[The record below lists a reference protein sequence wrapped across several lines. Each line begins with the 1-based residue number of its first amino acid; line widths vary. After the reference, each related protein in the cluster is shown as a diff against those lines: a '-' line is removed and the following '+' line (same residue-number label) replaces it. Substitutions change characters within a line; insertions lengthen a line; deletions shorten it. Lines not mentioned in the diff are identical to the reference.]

1 MNRDSRRNTLVK
13 SESSH
18 NWHLL
23 ISIGLLVF
31 ASFTLLNYHNQ
42 YQITYEPPIPKPTNP
57 QKPEPAENV
66 KQFSDKF
73 FVYIDSVLIE
83 YGLSTDLIIK
93 KRNLLDEITIKIPAD
108 LPIPQVNLVITLTT
122 QNLGGTVIYVVEN
135 DKNNNVKMQIGFNG
149 IHTTNITLQEH
160 KQERSTGQI
169 SVIVD
174 SIKTVNKIVA
184 RICKIQ
190 QPLILSIMS
199 ENSSIFNSLK
209 HCSHT
214 LELKSTDLESLKSIA
229 IKIDE
234 IDGLETI
241 KQRLWDLGRQA
252 NESNSITV
260 IVQPRVNSLLA
271 LEEIL
276 PRLERFGHE
285 FNSNPV
291 INQ

>member
-42 YQITYEPPIPKPTNP
+42 YEIKYEPPIPQPTNP
-57 QKPEPAENV
+57 QTPESAENV

-93 KRNLLDEITIKIPAD
+93 KRDLLDNITIKIPSD

-135 DKNNNVKMQIGFNG
+135 DKKNNVKMQIGFNG

-160 KQERSTGQI
+160 KHERSTGQI

-174 SIKTVNKIVA
+174 SIKTVNKVIA

-190 QPLILSIMS
+190 QPLILSIMT
-199 ENSSIFNSLK
+199 ENSSILDKLK

-214 LELKSTDLESLKSIA
+214 FQLKSTDLESLKSIA

-271 LEEIL
+271 LEEVL
-276 PRLERFGHE
+276 PRLERLGHE